1 MRVCKLALK
10 RQNHSAKFKIY
21 RMRVCKL
28 ALKRQNHSVKF
39 KIFRMRVCKLTLKRH
54 KILVTLNLPT
64 SQLSSTITHSTSWI
78 IMENMC

>member
-1 MRVCKLALK
+1 MFHMRERERERERENL
-10 RQNHSAKFKIY
+10 SAKFKIY

-28 ALKRQNHSVKF
+28 A
-39 KIFRMRVCKLTLKRH
+39 LKRH